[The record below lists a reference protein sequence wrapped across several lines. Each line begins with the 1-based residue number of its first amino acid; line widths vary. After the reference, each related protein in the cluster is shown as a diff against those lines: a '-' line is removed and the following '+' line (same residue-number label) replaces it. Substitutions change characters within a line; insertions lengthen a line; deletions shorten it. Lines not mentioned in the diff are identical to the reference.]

1 MTKRVGGRMEI
12 EGYRYQP
19 STMIHVRKYNNEMRV
34 NTKIPNRIINVLKVK
49 GKNVKKAKHNSRD
62 TLDFHRLPSLE

>member
-1 MTKRVGGRMEI
+1 MEI

-34 NTKIPNRIINVLKVK
+34 NTKIPNRIIN
-49 GKNVKKAKHNSRD
+49 A
-62 TLDFHRLPSLE
+62 